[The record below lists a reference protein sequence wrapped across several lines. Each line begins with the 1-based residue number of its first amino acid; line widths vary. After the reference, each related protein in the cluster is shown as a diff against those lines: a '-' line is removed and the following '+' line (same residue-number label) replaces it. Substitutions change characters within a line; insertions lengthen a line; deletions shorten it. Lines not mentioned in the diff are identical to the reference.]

1 MILGRMVAAA
11 WTIVA
16 VIVSVAT
23 ATAQESRDYV
33 RREAQAAINAIEAMP
48 E

>member
-1 MILGRMVAAA
+1 MILGRMVAAV
-11 WTIVA
+11 WTIV
-16 VIVSVAT
+16 
-23 ATAQESRDYV
+23 AQESRDYV